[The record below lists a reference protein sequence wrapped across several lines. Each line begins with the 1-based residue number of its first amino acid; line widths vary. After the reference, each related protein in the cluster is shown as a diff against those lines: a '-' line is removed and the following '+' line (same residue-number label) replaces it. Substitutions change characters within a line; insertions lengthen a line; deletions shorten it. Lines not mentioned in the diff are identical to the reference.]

1 MAFTLAGAVDGI
13 KRRRKPLVRILIV
26 LLALWLL
33 FLALTAWGIPRL
45 VRSVALAQVP
55 EVLGRTARMGEVSF
69 NPFKLRLRVHDFAI
83 LDRAGANPDFSV
95 EQVEI
100 NASISSLFRF
110 APVVDGLAITA
121 PRVSLVREGPQRF
134 NISDI
139 LERLAAKPSEDG
151 PPPRFSLNNLK
162 LDGGEITIDDKVTG
176 RQHTVRD
183 LQVGI
188 PFLSALAYAT
198 DIDVQPRLSALVN
211 GSPFNLEGTARPFDT
226 PRTSSLHL
234 KIDDLGLDA
243 LADAVPGAVPVVLK
257 HARLDSDAQLVF
269 EEGGS
274 AAPKVR
280 LEGSATVREVD
291 VRDQGDAALL
301 AFKSLAL
308 EKFALEPLARRFQAE
323 RILLASPS
331 IHASRSADG
340 RVNLAEVAARFQQ
353 PAKPAPAAAAAPS
366 QPPASAA
373 PAPSSPQPSTP
384 AAPAPAQADAWHV
397 SVGTVA
403 LQDGELAWHDEQD
416 RFDYRISEF
425 AAELRGLNLP
435 AAQDQATPLTVAAR
449 VGEAGRL
456 DVSGPI
462 RLQPFSA
469 DLDLKLDALALP
481 ALAPLWKPYLALR
494 IDDGSLGAA
503 AKLHVEQGES
513 LAVRWSD
520 GSVALRKLAAAP
532 VSDKAS
538 SLKLESL
545 EVGGLAGDLA
555 ARTARIE
562 RIAIDGLALAA
573 TRSASSAVSWAD
585 IAVPAAP
592 RARSAGKPAPASPAP
607 AQAAWKVTAGT
618 LSVAKS
624 SLRLTDESVS
634 PRVALRLDG
643 LQMEARNVGSDLRAP
658 VDFSLRSSVQ
668 GRGTADVKGTVVPE
682 PLSVKAQV
690 RADRLDLTA
699 LAPYLAERLNATVK
713 SVVAGANGR
722 LEFAAATGRQP
733 QRAAWTGSAEV
744 SNLDLVDKL
753 NAADFLKWKRL
764 AFKRLNVVSAG
775 ETLKADLGDIS
786 LEDFF
791 ARVIL
796 SEQGRL
802 NLSQLIVQPGEEA
815 GSITAEKPAE
825 PAAKGESKPGESKP
839 AVAQPAKEASAAPEA
854 GGMPRDIRVGAVQLA
869 RGHIN
874 FTDNFVKPNYR
885 ANLTDI
891 AGSISA
897 VSSADSQPAD
907 VQVTAKVDGDAPVDI
922 TGKLHPFGPRLYTD
936 IHASAKG
943 VELPALTPYA
953 AKYAGYAIERGKL
966 SMDVH
971 YLIQDGKLQATNKI
985 FLDQLTFGERVD
997 SPDALKLPVLLAVSL
1012 LKNSRGEIDIELPIS
1027 GSLDD
1032 PQFSVGGIIFRALVN
1047 LIVRAVTAP
1056 FSLLASAFGSGE
1068 ELSHID
1074 FAPGRAVL
1082 DDDARKRI
1090 ETLVKALNDR
1100 PALKLDVAGRA
1111 NPSVDTDGLRKA
1123 GVEALIRAQ
1132 QREDLRKKGDDG
1144 DAKDLPPLDAAQ
1156 RARYLE
1162 SAYKAAKIDKPRNM
1176 IGLAK
1181 SLPGPEMES
1190 LLAASVNV
1198 GPEQLR
1204 ELAVRRAQA
1213 VMAVLREAKLGER
1226 AFVVA
1231 PKVEAKAA
1239 EGAKQTGV
1247 DFSLK

>member
-1 MAFTLAGAVDGI
+1 MAFTLGGTVDGI
-13 KRRRKPLVRILIV
+13 RRRRKPLVRILIA
-26 LLALWLL
+26 LLVLWLL

-55 EVLGRTARMGEVSF
+55 EVLGRTARVGEVSF

-83 LDRAGANPDFSV
+83 LDQAGTHPDFSV
-95 EQVEI
+95 EQVEV
-100 NASISSLFRF
+100 NASVSSLFRL
-110 APVVDGLAITA
+110 APVVDGLTITA

-134 NISDI
+134 NISDM
-139 LERLAAKPSEDG
+139 LDRLAAKPSEDG
-151 PPPRFSLNNLK
+151 PPPRFSLNNVK
-162 LDGGEITIDDKVTG
+162 LDGGEITVDDKVTG

-188 PFLSALAYAT
+188 PFLSTLAYAT

-211 GSPFNLEGTARPFDT
+211 GSPLNLEGTARPFDT

-243 LADAVPGAVPVVLK
+243 LADAVPGAMPVVLK

-280 LEGSATVREVD
+280 LEGNATVREVD

-323 RILLASPS
+323 RIVLAGPS

-340 RVNLAEVAARFQQ
+340 RVNLAEVAGRFQQ
-353 PAKPAPAAAAAPS
+353 PAAPAPAAPAAPS
-366 QPPASAA
+366 PSASPA
-373 PAPSSPQPSTP
+373 PAPSS
-384 AAPAPAQADAWHV
+384 APAPAQADAWHV

-425 AAELRGLNLP
+425 AAELRDLNLP
-435 AAQDQATPLTVAAR
+435 AAQDQAVPLTVAAR

-456 DVSGPI
+456 DVSGPV
-462 RLQPFSA
+462 RLQPLSA
-469 DLDLKLDALALP
+469 DLDLKLDSLALP

-503 AKLHVEQGES
+503 ARLHVEQGES

-555 ARTARIE
+555 GRTARIE

-585 IAVPAAP
+585 IAIPAAP
-592 RARSAGKPAPASPAP
+592 RTRPAGKPTPAP
-607 AQAAWKVTAGT
+607 AGHGQAAWKVSAGT

-643 LQMEARNVGSDLRAP
+643 LQMEARNLGSDLRAP

-668 GRGTADVKGTVVPE
+668 GRGTADIKGTVVPE

-733 QRAAWTGSAEV
+733 QRAAWTGAAEIT
-744 SNLDLVDKL
+744 NLDLIDKL
-753 NAADFLKWKRL
+753 NSADFLKWKRL
-764 AFKRLNVVSAG
+764 AFKRLDVASAG
-775 ETLKADLGDIS
+775 DTLKADLGDIS

-802 NLSQLIVQPGEEA
+802 NLSQLIVQPGEQA
-815 GSITAEKPAE
+815 GSITDEKPAGPATKDGE
-825 PAAKGESKPGESKP
+825 PAASEQRVQG
-839 AVAQPAKEASAAPEA
+839 AKETGAAAPEA

-971 YLIQDGKLQATNKI
+971 YLIQDGKLQASNKI

-1082 DDDARKRI
+1082 DDDARKRV

-1111 NPSVDTDGLRKA
+1111 NPSVDTEGLRKA
-1123 GVEALIRAQ
+1123 GVDALIRVQ
-1132 QREDLRKKGDDG
+1132 QREDLRKKGDDADG
-1144 DAKDLPPLDAAQ
+1144 KDLPPLDAAQ

-1162 SAYKAAKIDKPRNM
+1162 SAYKAAKIDKPRNV

-1181 SLPGPEMES
+1181 SLPGPDMEA

-1198 GPEQLR
+1198 GPDQLR

-1231 PKVEAKAA
+1231 PRIEAKPA

-1247 DFSLK
+1247 DFSLR

>member
-1 MAFTLAGAVDGI
+1 MAFTLGGTVDGI
-13 KRRRKPLVRILIV
+13 RRRRKPLVRILIA
-26 LLALWLL
+26 LLVLWLL

-55 EVLGRTARMGEVSF
+55 EVLGRTARVGEVSF

-83 LDRAGANPDFSV
+83 LDQAGTHPDFSV
-95 EQVEI
+95 EQVEV
-100 NASISSLFRF
+100 NASVSSLFRL
-110 APVVDGLAITA
+110 APVVDGLTITA

-134 NISDI
+134 NISDM
-139 LERLAAKPSEDG
+139 LDRLAAKPSEDG
-151 PPPRFSLNNLK
+151 PPPRFSLNNVK
-162 LDGGEITIDDKVTG
+162 LDGGEITVDDKVTG

-188 PFLSALAYAT
+188 PFLSTLAYAT

-211 GSPFNLEGTARPFDT
+211 GSPLNLEGTARPFDT

-243 LADAVPGAVPVVLK
+243 LADAVPGAMPVVLK

-280 LEGSATVREVD
+280 LEGNATVREVD

-323 RILLASPS
+323 RIVLAGPS

-340 RVNLAEVAARFQQ
+340 RVNLAEVAGRFQQ
-353 PAKPAPAAAAAPS
+353 PAAPAPAAPAAPS
-366 QPPASAA
+366 PSASPA
-373 PAPSSPQPSTP
+373 PAPSS
-384 AAPAPAQADAWHV
+384 APAPAQADAWHV

-425 AAELRGLNLP
+425 AAELRDLNLP
-435 AAQDQATPLTVAAR
+435 AAQDQAVPLTVAAR

-456 DVSGPI
+456 DVSGPV
-462 RLQPFSA
+462 RLQPLSA
-469 DLDLKLDALALP
+469 DLDLKLDSLALP

-503 AKLHVEQGES
+503 ARLHVEQGES

-555 ARTARIE
+555 GRMARIE

-585 IAVPAAP
+585 IAIPAAP
-592 RARSAGKPAPASPAP
+592 RTRPAGKPTPAP
-607 AQAAWKVTAGT
+607 AGHGQAAWKVSAGT

-643 LQMEARNVGSDLRAP
+643 LQMEARNLGSDLRAP

-668 GRGTADVKGTVVPE
+668 GRGTADIKGTVVPE

-733 QRAAWTGSAEV
+733 QRAAWTGAAEIT
-744 SNLDLVDKL
+744 NLDLIDKL
-753 NAADFLKWKRL
+753 NSADFLKWKRL
-764 AFKRLNVVSAG
+764 AFKRLDVASAG
-775 ETLKADLGDIS
+775 DTLKADLGDIS

-802 NLSQLIVQPGEEA
+802 NLSQLIVQPGEQA
-815 GSITAEKPAE
+815 GSITDEKPAGPATKAGE
-825 PAAKGESKPGESKP
+825 PAASERRVQG
-839 AVAQPAKEASAAPEA
+839 AKETGAAAPEA

-971 YLIQDGKLQATNKI
+971 YLIQDGKLQASNKI

-1082 DDDARKRI
+1082 DDDARKRV

-1111 NPSVDTDGLRKA
+1111 NPSVDTEGLRKA
-1123 GVEALIRAQ
+1123 GVDALIRVQ
-1132 QREDLRKKGDDG
+1132 QREDLRKKGDDADG
-1144 DAKDLPPLDAAQ
+1144 KDLPPLDAAQ

-1162 SAYKAAKIDKPRNM
+1162 SAYKAAKIDKPRNV

-1181 SLPGPEMES
+1181 SLPGPDMEA

-1198 GPEQLR
+1198 GPDQLR

-1231 PKVEAKAA
+1231 PRIEAKPA

-1247 DFSLK
+1247 DFSLR

>member
-1 MAFTLAGAVDGI
+1 MAFTLAGAVDGVR
-13 KRRRKPLVRILIV
+13 RRRKPLLRILIV

-33 FLALTAWGIPRL
+33 FLALAAWGIPRL

-69 NPFKLRLRVHDFAI
+69 NPFKLRLRIHDFAI

-95 EQVEI
+95 SQVEV

-110 APVVDGLAITA
+110 APVVDGLTVTA

-139 LERLAAKPSEDG
+139 LDRLAAKPSEGG
-151 PPPRFSLNNLK
+151 PPPRFSLNNVK
-162 LDGGEITIDDKVTG
+162 LDDGEITVDDKVTG

-188 PFLSALAYAT
+188 PFLSTLAYAT

-211 GSPFNLEGTARPFDT
+211 GSPFNLDGTARPFDT

-243 LADAVPGAVPVVLK
+243 LADAVPGAMPLVVK

-269 EEGGS
+269 EEGGA

-280 LEGSATVREVD
+280 LEGNATVREVD

-323 RILLASPS
+323 RIILAGPS
-331 IHASRSADG
+331 IHASRAADG

-353 PAKPAPAAAAAPS
+353 PAAPATAAPAAPLPS
-366 QPPASAA
+366 AGPSPS
-373 PAPSSPQPSTP
+373 PSSPPVPVP
-384 AAPAPAQADAWHV
+384 AAPASGQGDAWHV
-397 SVGTVA
+397 SVGAVA
-403 LQDGELAWHDEQD
+403 LQDGELAWHDEQA

-425 AAELRGLNLP
+425 SAELRDLNLP
-435 AAQDQATPLTVAAR
+435 VAQDQAAPLTLAAR

-503 AKLHVEQGES
+503 ARLHVEQGES
-513 LAVRWSD
+513 MAVRWSD
-520 GSVALRKLAAAP
+520 GSVALRRLAAAP
-532 VSDKAS
+532 ASDKAA

-545 EVGGLAGDLA
+545 DVGGLAGDLA
-555 ARTARIE
+555 GRTARIE

-592 RARSAGKPAPASPAP
+592 QARSAGKPAPASSGA

-618 LSVAKS
+618 LAVARS

-643 LQMEARNVGSDLRAP
+643 LQMEARNLGSDLRAP
-658 VDFSLRSSVQ
+658 IDFSLRSSVQ
-668 GRGTADVKGTVVPE
+668 GRGTADIKGTVVPE

-699 LAPYLAERLNATVK
+699 LAPYLADRLNATVK
-713 SVVAGANGR
+713 SVVAGADGR

-733 QRAAWTGSAEV
+733 QRAAWNGAAEI
-744 SNLDLVDKL
+744 SSLDLIDKL
-753 NAADFLKWKRL
+753 NSADFLKWKRL

-775 ETLKADLGDIS
+775 DTLKADLGDIS

-802 NLSQLIVQPGEEA
+802 NLSQLIVQPGEQA
-815 GSITAEKPAE
+815 GSITADKPAE
-825 PAAKGESKPGESKP
+825 PAAKAESKP
-839 AVAQPAKEASAAPEA
+839 AEPGAREAGAAALDA
-854 GGMPRDIRVGAVQLA
+854 GGMPRDIRVGTVQLA
-869 RGHIN
+869 RGQIN
-874 FTDNFVKPNYR
+874 FTDNFVKPNYH

-897 VSSADSQPAD
+897 VSSADSEPAD

-943 VELPALTPYA
+943 VELPTLTPYA

-971 YLIQDGKLQATNKI
+971 YLIQDGKLQASNKI

-1074 FAPGRAVL
+1074 FAPGRAML

-1132 QREDLRKKGDDG
+1132 QREDLSKKGG
-1144 DAKDLPPLDAAQ
+1144 DAVDGKDLPPLDAAQ

-1162 SAYKAAKIDKPRNM
+1162 SAYKAAKIDKPRNV
-1176 IGLAK
+1176 IGFAK
-1181 SLPGPEMES
+1181 SLPGPDMEA

-1198 GPEQLR
+1198 GPDQLR

-1231 PKVEAKAA
+1231 PRVEAKAA
-1239 EGAKQTGV
+1239 EGSKQTGV